1 MFRPAAS
8 PMAST
13 QAALIPT
20 IGSIH
25 LHRRRDMQPNPPP
38 YPIAALMLAAGYS
51 RRFGADKRRL
61 QLGDGRSL
69 LTASLAL
76 PCSMLEEVWLV
87 LRPDEAPAALDLPT
101 GVRIVQNPATAQGMG
116 HSLAAG
122 AERLLAESGAE
133 AAAIFLADMPSIRR
147 DSLEVLMACASSDN
161 IVLPSYQGKR
171 GHPVLF
177 GRDFWPQLATLSGDA
192 GAKPVQQQ
200 HPEAVRIVELDDPGV
215 LQDVD
220 TQEDWQHFSTH

>member
-1 MFRPAAS
+1 
-8 PMAST
+8 
-13 QAALIPT
+13 
-20 IGSIH
+20 
-25 LHRRRDMQPNPPP
+25 MQLNPLR

-61 QLGDGRSL
+61 VLGDGRSL
-69 LTASLAL
+69 LAASLEL

-87 LRPDEAPAALDLPT
+87 LRPDETGAELGLPAGIRL
-101 GVRIVQNPATAQGMG
+101 VQHPATAQGMG

-122 AERLLAESGAE
+122 AERLMVESNAM
-133 AAAIFLADMPSIRR
+133 AVAIFLADMPHIRR
-147 DSLEVLMACASSDN
+147 DSLETLFAHVSADN

-192 GAKPVQQQ
+192 GARTVLQQNA
-200 HPEAVRIVELDDPGV
+200 EAVRIVELADPGL
-215 LQDVD
+215 LQDID
-220 TQEDWQHFSTH
+220 TPADLARL

>member
-1 MFRPAAS
+1 MVSERPA
-8 PMAST
+8 
-13 QAALIPT
+13 QKV
-20 IGSIH
+20 
-25 LHRRRDMQPNPPP
+25 
-38 YPIAALMLAAGYS
+38 AALMLAAGYS

-69 LTASLAL
+69 LSASLAL

-133 AAAIFLADMPSIRR
+133 AVAIFLADMPLIRR
-147 DSLEVLMACASSDN
+147 DSLETLLRHASADN

-177 GRDFWPQLATLSGDA
+177 GRAFWPQLATLSGDT
-192 GAKPVQQQ
+192 GAKPVLLQ
-200 HPEAVRIVELDDPGV
+200 HPEAVRIVELNDPGV
-215 LQDVD
+215 LQDID
-220 TQEDWQHFSTH
+220 TPADLIQL